1 MRGLVILRGNE
12 LSTSAVGRRGD
23 GTSLAL
29 HDDKWQ
35 SDSTIQVEIGKGR
48 TDARLGRE
56 RSDVL
61 ARDARASGGDR
72 ADGPARAAARACP
85 PDRGGDH
92 AQWVAR
98 TRPDL
103 VRSSAPLSRPAI
115 PLLLH

>member
-29 HDDKWQ
+29 HDGTWQ
-35 SDSTIQVEIGKGR
+35 SDSTIQIGIGKGR
-48 TDARLGRE
+48 TDARLGRK

-61 ARDARASGGDR
+61 ARDARAGGGDGT
-72 ADGPARAAARACP
+72 DGPARAAARACP
-85 PDRGGDH
+85 SDRGGDH

-98 TRPDL
+98 ARPDP
-103 VRSSAPLSRPAI
+103 V
-115 PLLLH
+115 

>member
-1 MRGLVILRGNE
+1 MGGLVILRGNE
-12 LSTSAVGRRGD
+12 LSTSVVGRRGD

-29 HDDKWQ
+29 HDGTWQ
-35 SDSTIQVEIGKGR
+35 SDSTIQIGIGKGR

-61 ARDARASGGDR
+61 ARGCRAGGGDR
-72 ADGPARAAARACP
+72 TDGPARAAARACP

-92 AQWVAR
+92 AERVAR

-103 VRSSAPLSRPAI
+103 V
-115 PLLLH
+115 